1 MTACPALEGTESSR
15 LLSPSHSHGT
25 LMVVMVLPFQKELI
39 HFSMSLLS
47 SPILPPVT
55 IPSAKDLFQF
65 LLLLWT
71 LPTIT
76 SILFEEQCHKLAM

>member
-1 MTACPALEGTESSR
+1 MNVPSLTAKAHQGWLWFVLSERNKFTFQCPSSA
-15 LLSPSHSHGT
+15 
-25 LMVVMVLPFQKELI
+25 
-39 HFSMSLLS
+39 

-55 IPSAKDLFQF
+55 IPSSKDLFQF

-71 LPTIT
+71 LSTIT